1 MALSCCCRADF
12 LLGFLRHLG
21 NALGCVVIELFGLT
35 IGDQAAFDGGFSY
48 GSPDRA
54 GGRPDYQRT
63 GTNCQ
68 PGPEIA
74 AVHAI
79 VKQCHRRPPPLCPP
93 PFYISPDFLQP
104 VLASPAS

>member
-1 MALSCCCRADF
+1 MALSCCCRVDF

-48 GSPDRA
+48 GPQDPSDE
-54 GGRPDYQRT
+54 RPDYQRT
-63 GTNCQ
+63 GTHCQ

-74 AVHAI
+74 AVYDI
-79 VKQCHRRPPPLCPP
+79 LKQCHRRTPPLFPAP
-93 PFYISPDFLQP
+93 LTSLTDFVQT
-104 VLASPAS
+104 